1 MSVVELMVRTRSGRR
16 LRIADVRWELLVFP
30 EVQDVRRLAPDL
42 VGVYC
47 SAEPRIRAWR
57 STLERLGYEVD
68 LPAEALRRE
77 RSASAA

>member
-1 MSVVELMVRTRSGRR
+1 MSVVELLVRTRSGRR

-30 EVQDVRRLAPDL
+30 EVQDVRRLAPGL

-47 SAEPRIRAWR
+47 SAEPRVRAWR

-68 LPAEALRRE
+68 LPTEESRRE

>member
-1 MSVVELMVRTRSGRR
+1 
-16 LRIADVRWELLVFP
+16 VFP
-30 EVQDVRRLAPDL
+30 EVQDVRRLTPSL

-47 SAEPRIRAWR
+47 TAEPRVQAWR

-68 LPAEALRRE
+68 LPTEESRRE